1 MCVSNKD
8 LYKCRKDLI
17 DMIQDY
23 RNLFSLEGKH
33 ALVTGGA
40 QGLGLSIAEAFC
52 AAGAVV
58 TIADINEESVNAA
71 AKELCDQGGTVY
83 AVTCDVSNEEQVAA
97 MVRTAAEKMGGL
109 DVMVA
114 NAGVST
120 RAPAEEM
127 TLEQWNRVI
136 DIDLKGV
143 FLCDR
148 EAGRYMLANGGGSII
163 NMSSIIG
170 IVGNITGNS
179 NYAAAKGGVSSLTK
193 VMAVEWAQRGI
204 RVNAIAPAQT
214 ATKLIEGLMRDN
226 PATRKYFE
234 EHIPMG
240 RLGKPCEIASAAVF
254 LAADATSF
262 VTGQTIA
269 VDGGVTCAF

>member
-1 MCVSNKD
+1 M
-8 LYKCRKDLI
+8 
-17 DMIQDY
+17 
-23 RNLFSLEGKH
+23 
-33 ALVTGGA
+33 
-40 QGLGLSIAEAFC
+40 
-52 AAGAVV
+52 
-58 TIADINEESVNAA
+58 
-71 AKELCDQGGTVY
+71 Y

-127 TLEQWNRVI
+127 TLDQWNRVI

-148 EAGRYMLANGGGSII
+148 EAGVICWPTAAVHHQHV
-163 NMSSIIG
+163 SIIG
-170 IVGNITGNS
+170 IVGNTTGNS

>member
-1 MCVSNKD
+1 M
-8 LYKCRKDLI
+8 
-17 DMIQDY
+17 
-23 RNLFSLEGKH
+23 
-33 ALVTGGA
+33 
-40 QGLGLSIAEAFC
+40 
-52 AAGAVV
+52 
-58 TIADINEESVNAA
+58 
-71 AKELCDQGGTVY
+71 
-83 AVTCDVSNEEQVAA
+83 
-97 MVRTAAEKMGGL
+97 
-109 DVMVA
+109 
-114 NAGVST
+114 
-120 RAPAEEM
+120 
-127 TLEQWNRVI
+127 
-136 DIDLKGV
+136 
-143 FLCDR
+143 
-148 EAGRYMLANGGGSII
+148 
-163 NMSSIIG
+163 
-170 IVGNITGNS
+170 
-179 NYAAAKGGVSSLTK
+179 SSLTK

>member
-1 MCVSNKD
+1 
-8 LYKCRKDLI
+8 
-17 DMIQDY
+17 
-23 RNLFSLEGKH
+23 
-33 ALVTGGA
+33 
-40 QGLGLSIAEAFC
+40 
-52 AAGAVV
+52 
-58 TIADINEESVNAA
+58 
-71 AKELCDQGGTVY
+71 
-83 AVTCDVSNEEQVAA
+83 
-97 MVRTAAEKMGGL
+97 
-109 DVMVA
+109 
-114 NAGVST
+114 
-120 RAPAEEM
+120 
-127 TLEQWNRVI
+127 
-136 DIDLKGV
+136 
-143 FLCDR
+143 
-148 EAGRYMLANGGGSII
+148 MLANGGGSII

-170 IVGNITGNS
+170 IVGNTTGNS

>member
-1 MCVSNKD
+1 
-8 LYKCRKDLI
+8 
-17 DMIQDY
+17 MIQDY
-23 RNLFSLEGKH
+23 KNLFSLEGKK

-52 AAGAVV
+52 AMGADV
-58 TIADINEESVNAA
+58 TIADINREAVEAA
-71 AKELCDQGGTVY
+71 AADLRAQGGTVH
-83 AVTCDVSNEEQVAA
+83 ALTCDVSNEDQVAKLIQD
-97 MVRTAAEKMGGL
+97 AAAAMGGL
-109 DVMVA
+109 NVAVA
-114 NAGVST
+114 NAGVSV

-170 IVGNITGNS
+170 IIANTTGNA

-193 VMAVEWAQRGI
+193 IMAIEWAQRGV
-204 RVNAIAPAQT
+204 RVNAVAPAQT

-226 PATRKYFE
+226 PDTRKYFE
-234 EHIPMG
+234 AHIPMG
-240 RLGKPCEIASAAVF
+240 RLGKPSEIASAAVF
-254 LAADATSF
+254 LASDATSF
-262 VTGQTIA
+262 ITGQTIA
-269 VDGGVTCAF
+269 VDGGVTVAF

>member
-1 MCVSNKD
+1 
-8 LYKCRKDLI
+8 
-17 DMIQDY
+17 MIQDY
-23 RNLFSLEGKH
+23 KDLFSLKGKR

-52 AAGAVV
+52 AAGASVAL
-58 TIADINEESVNAA
+58 ADVNAGAVETA
-71 AKELCDQGGTVY
+71 AAELREQGAN
-83 AVTCDVSNEEQVAA
+83 AVGLVCDVSKEEQVIQLIQDAA
-97 MVRTAAEKMGGL
+97 ANMGGL
-109 DVMVA
+109 DVVVA
-114 NAGVST
+114 NAGVSV

-170 IVGNITGNS
+170 IIANTTGNS

-193 VMAVEWAQRGI
+193 VLAVEWAQRGV

-226 PATRKYFE
+226 PDTRKYFE
-234 EHIPMG
+234 AHIPMG
-240 RLGKPCEIASAAVF
+240 RLGKPSEIASAAVF
-254 LAADATSF
+254 LASDATSF
-262 VTGQTIA
+262 ITGQTIA
-269 VDGGVTCAF
+269 VDGGVTVAF

>member
-1 MCVSNKD
+1 
-8 LYKCRKDLI
+8 
-17 DMIQDY
+17 MIQDY

-71 AKELCDQGGTVY
+71 AKELCEQGGTVY

-127 TLEQWNRVI
+127 TLDQWNRVI

-170 IVGNITGNS
+170 IVGNTTGNS
-179 NYAAAKGGVSSLTK
+179 NYAAAKGG
-193 VMAVEWAQRGI
+193 
-204 RVNAIAPAQT
+204 AIAPAQT

>member
-1 MCVSNKD
+1 
-8 LYKCRKDLI
+8 
-17 DMIQDY
+17 
-23 RNLFSLEGKH
+23 
-33 ALVTGGA
+33 
-40 QGLGLSIAEAFC
+40 
-52 AAGAVV
+52 
-58 TIADINEESVNAA
+58 
-71 AKELCDQGGTVY
+71 
-83 AVTCDVSNEEQVAA
+83 
-97 MVRTAAEKMGGL
+97 
-109 DVMVA
+109 MVA

-170 IVGNITGNS
+170 IVGNTTGNS

-240 RLGKPCEIASAAVF
+240 PP
-254 LAADATSF
+254 
-262 VTGQTIA
+262 GQALRDCVRCGIP
-269 VDGGVTCAF
+269 GGRCHVLRHRTDDRGGRRRDLRILRTR

>member
-1 MCVSNKD
+1 
-8 LYKCRKDLI
+8 
-17 DMIQDY
+17 MIQDY
-23 RNLFSLEGKH
+23 KDLFSLKGKR

-52 AAGAVV
+52 AAGASVAL
-58 TIADINEESVNAA
+58 ADVNAGAVEA
-71 AKELCDQGGTVY
+71 AAAELREQGAN
-83 AVTCDVSNEEQVAA
+83 AVGLVCDVSKEEQVIQLIQDAA
-97 MVRTAAEKMGGL
+97 ANMGGL
-109 DVMVA
+109 DVVVA
-114 NAGVST
+114 NAGVSV

-170 IVGNITGNS
+170 IIANTTGNS

-193 VMAVEWAQRGI
+193 VLAVEWAQRGV

-226 PATRKYFE
+226 PDTRKYFE
-234 EHIPMG
+234 AHIPMG
-240 RLGKPCEIASAAVF
+240 RLGKPSEIASAAVF
-254 LAADATSF
+254 LASDATSF
-262 VTGQTIA
+262 ITGQTIA
-269 VDGGVTCAF
+269 VDGGVTVAF

>member
-1 MCVSNKD
+1 
-8 LYKCRKDLI
+8 
-17 DMIQDY
+17 MIQDY
-23 RNLFSLEGKH
+23 KNLFSLEGKR

-40 QGLGLSIAEAFC
+40 QGLGLAIAEAFC

-58 TIADINEESVNAA
+58 TVADINAEAVKAA
-71 AKELCDQGGTVY
+71 AEELCAQG
-83 AVTCDVSNEEQVAA
+83 AKAFSVTCDVSNEEQVTA
-97 MVRTAAEKMGGL
+97 VVNDAAELMGGL
-109 DVMVA
+109 DIVVA
-114 NAGVST
+114 NAGVSV

-127 TLEQWNRVI
+127 TLDQWNKVI

-148 EAGRYMLANGGGSII
+148 EAGKYMLTHGGGSII

-170 IVGNITGNS
+170 IIANTTGNA
-179 NYAAAKGGVSSLTK
+179 NYAAAKGGVSSMTK
-193 VMAVEWAQRGI
+193 IMAVEWAQKGI

-226 PATRKYFE
+226 PETRKYFE
-234 EHIPMG
+234 THIPMG
-240 RLGKPCEIASAAVF
+240 RLGKPCEIAAAALF
-254 LAADATSF
+254 LASDGASF

-269 VDGGVTCAF
+269 VDGGVTVAF

>member
-1 MCVSNKD
+1 
-8 LYKCRKDLI
+8 
-17 DMIQDY
+17 
-23 RNLFSLEGKH
+23 
-33 ALVTGGA
+33 
-40 QGLGLSIAEAFC
+40 
-52 AAGAVV
+52 
-58 TIADINEESVNAA
+58 
-71 AKELCDQGGTVY
+71 
-83 AVTCDVSNEEQVAA
+83 
-97 MVRTAAEKMGGL
+97 MGGL

-127 TLEQWNRVI
+127 TLDQWNRVI

-170 IVGNITGNS
+170 IVGNTTGNS

-204 RVNAIAPAQT
+204 P
-214 ATKLIEGLMRDN
+214 
-226 PATRKYFE
+226 
-234 EHIPMG
+234 
-240 RLGKPCEIASAAVF
+240 
-254 LAADATSF
+254 
-262 VTGQTIA
+262 GQRHCA
-269 VDGGVTCAF
+269 RSDGDQAH

>member
-1 MCVSNKD
+1 
-8 LYKCRKDLI
+8 
-17 DMIQDY
+17 MIQDY

-109 DVMVA
+109 A

-170 IVGNITGNS
+170 IVGNTTGNS

>member
-1 MCVSNKD
+1 
-8 LYKCRKDLI
+8 
-17 DMIQDY
+17 MIQDY
-23 RNLFSLEGKH
+23 KDLFSLKGKR

-52 AAGAVV
+52 AAGASVAL
-58 TIADINEESVNAA
+58 ADVNAEAVEA
-71 AKELCDQGGTVY
+71 AAAELREQGGE
-83 AVTCDVSNEEQVAA
+83 AVGLVCDVSKEEQVAKLIQD
-97 MVRTAAEKMGGL
+97 AAAHMGGL
-109 DVMVA
+109 NVVVA
-114 NAGVST
+114 NAGVSV
-120 RAPAEEM
+120 RSPAEEM

-148 EAGRYMLANGGGSII
+148 EAGRYMLQNGGGSII

-170 IVGNITGNS
+170 IIANTTGNA

-193 VMAVEWAQRGI
+193 ILAIEWAQRGI

-226 PATRKYFE
+226 PDTRKYFE
-234 EHIPMG
+234 AHIPMG

-254 LAADATSF
+254 LASDATSF
-262 VTGQTIA
+262 ITGQTIP
-269 VDGGVTCAF
+269 VDGGVTVAF

>member
-1 MCVSNKD
+1 MAKTNK
-8 LYKCRKDLI
+8 Y
-17 DMIQDY
+17 
-23 RNLFSLEGKH
+23 
-33 ALVTGGA
+33 ALVTGGSR
-40 QGLGLSIAEAFC
+40 GIGREICLKLGGCGYHVLVNYKSNAAEAEKTLSGIR
-52 AAGAVV
+52 AAGGDGEALQFDV
-58 TIADINEESVNAA
+58 ASGEESAA
-71 AKELCDQGGTVY
+71 AI
-83 AVTCDVSNEEQVAA
+83 AA
-97 MVRTAAEKMGGL
+97 WQKAHEGACIEV
-109 DVMVA
+109 VVN
-114 NAGVST
+114 NAGIRDDVLMMWMEPQQWHSVIGTSLDGFYNVT
-120 RAPAEEM
+120 RP
-127 TLEQWNRVI
+127 L
-136 DIDLKGV
+136 LKGMLINR
-143 FLCDR
+143 F
-148 EAGRYMLANGGGSII
+148 GRIVNIVSLS
-163 NMSSIIG
+163 G
-170 IVGNITGNS
+170 IKGLPGQA

>member
-1 MCVSNKD
+1 MILCVSNKD

-170 IVGNITGNS
+170 IVGNTTGNS

-214 ATKLIEGLMRDN
+214 ATKLIEGLMGITQTDTK
-226 PATRKYFE
+226 A
-234 EHIPMG
+234 G
-240 RLGKPCEIASAAVF
+240 RTLI
-254 LAADATSF
+254 
-262 VTGQTIA
+262 TGEQLWKAQRT
-269 VDGGVTCAF
+269 DDHKQKRSE

>member
-1 MCVSNKD
+1 
-8 LYKCRKDLI
+8 
-17 DMIQDY
+17 MIRDY
-23 RNLFSLEGKH
+23 EDLFSLKGKR

-58 TIADINEESVNAA
+58 TLADINADSVEAA
-71 AKELCDQGGTVY
+71 AAELRQEGAQAY
-83 AVTCDVSNEEQVAA
+83 AVVCDVSSEEQVAA
-97 MVRTAAEKMGGL
+97 AVASAAEQMGGL
-109 DVMVA
+109 DIMVA

-127 TLEQWNRVI
+127 TLDQWNRVI

-148 EAGRYMLANGGGSII
+148 EAGRYMLTHGGGSII

-170 IVGNITGNS
+170 IVGNTTGNS
-179 NYAAAKGGVSSLTK
+179 NYAAAKGGVSSMTK

-226 PATRKYFE
+226 PATRTYFE
-234 EHIPMG
+234 QHIPMG

-254 LAADATSF
+254 LAADASSF
-262 VTGQTIA
+262 VTGQAIA
-269 VDGGVTCAF
+269 VDGGVTIAF

>member
-1 MCVSNKD
+1 
-8 LYKCRKDLI
+8 
-17 DMIQDY
+17 MIQDY
-23 RNLFSLEGKH
+23 NNLFSLEGKH

-58 TIADINEESVNAA
+58 TVADINAEAVEKTAEELRA
-71 AKELCDQGGTVY
+71 QGGKAFSV
-83 AVTCDVSNEEQVAA
+83 VCDVSKEEQVAKA
-97 MVRTAAEKMGGL
+97 INDCAEKMGGL
-109 DVMVA
+109 EIVVA
-114 NAGVST
+114 NAGVSV

-127 TLEQWNRVI
+127 TLEQWSRVI

-148 EAGRYMLANGGGSII
+148 EAGRYMLAHKGGSII

-170 IVGNITGNS
+170 IVGNTTGNS
-179 NYAAAKGGVSSLTK
+179 NYAAAKGGVSSMTK

-204 RVNAIAPAQT
+204 RVNAIAPGQT
-214 ATKLIEGLMRDN
+214 ATKLIEGLMEASPD
-226 PATRKYFE
+226 TRKYFE
-234 EHIPMG
+234 AHIPMG
-240 RLGKPCEIASAAVF
+240 RLGKPCEIASAALF
-254 LAADATSF
+254 LASDATSF

-269 VDGGVTCAF
+269 VDGGITIAF

>member
-1 MCVSNKD
+1 
-8 LYKCRKDLI
+8 
-17 DMIQDY
+17 
-23 RNLFSLEGKH
+23 
-33 ALVTGGA
+33 
-40 QGLGLSIAEAFC
+40 
-52 AAGAVV
+52 
-58 TIADINEESVNAA
+58 
-71 AKELCDQGGTVY
+71 
-83 AVTCDVSNEEQVAA
+83 
-97 MVRTAAEKMGGL
+97 
-109 DVMVA
+109 
-114 NAGVST
+114 
-120 RAPAEEM
+120 
-127 TLEQWNRVI
+127 
-136 DIDLKGV
+136 
-143 FLCDR
+143 
-148 EAGRYMLANGGGSII
+148 
-163 NMSSIIG
+163 MSSIIG
-170 IVGNITGNS
+170 IVGNTTGNS

>member
-1 MCVSNKD
+1 
-8 LYKCRKDLI
+8 
-17 DMIQDY
+17 MIQEY

-58 TIADINEESVNAA
+58 TIADINGEAVNNAA
-71 AKELCDQGGTVY
+71 EELRAQGATAY
-83 AVTCDVSNEEQVAA
+83 AVTCDVSSEEQVTQAVNEAA
-97 MVRTAAEKMGGL
+97 RLMGGL

-148 EAGRYMLANGGGSII
+148 EAGRYMLAHEGGSII

-170 IVGNITGNS
+170 IVGNTTGNA

-193 VMAVEWAQRGI
+193 VMAVEWAQRGV

-226 PATRKYFE
+226 PETRKYFE
-234 EHIPMG
+234 SHIPMG

-269 VDGGVTCAF
+269 VDGGVTIAF

>member
-1 MCVSNKD
+1 
-8 LYKCRKDLI
+8 
-17 DMIQDY
+17 MIQDY
-23 RNLFSLEGKH
+23 KNLFSLEGKH

-40 QGLGLSIAEAFC
+40 QGLGLAIAEAFC

-58 TIADINEESVNAA
+58 TVADINAESVKAA
-71 AKELCDQGGTVY
+71 AEELCAQGGTAY
-83 AVTCDVSNEEQVAA
+83 ALTCDVSSEEQVAA
-97 MVRTAAEKMGGL
+97 AIQDAARQMGGL
-109 DVMVA
+109 DIMVA
-114 NAGVST
+114 NAGVSV

-127 TLEQWNRVI
+127 TLDQWNKVI

-170 IVGNITGNS
+170 IVANTTGNS
-179 NYAAAKGGVSSLTK
+179 NYAAAKGGVTSLTK
-193 VMAVEWAQRGI
+193 VMAVEWAKRGV

-214 ATKLIEGLMRDN
+214 ATKLIEGLMEQDPSKRV
-226 PATRKYFE
+226 YFE

-240 RLGKPCEIASAAVF
+240 RLGRVPEIAAAAVF
-254 LAADATSF
+254 LAADAASF

-269 VDGGVTCAF
+269 VDGGVTVAF